1 MAVAW
6 DQSLSTGV
14 AKIDRQHQELIAN
27 INSLLEAMRSG
38 RGRDEIGKLIAFLSD
53 YVVKHF
59 ADEEA
64 EMDRVK
70 CPVAVANRIAHQK
83 FMTRFKEIQERF
95 NKDGATPKLV
105 IDVQQAVLD
114 WFIAHIRGID
124 TKLASSAKVKVGVG
138 S

>member
-1 MAVAW
+1 MPVTW
-6 DQSLSTGV
+6 DVSLSTGV
-14 AKIDRQHQELIAN
+14 AKIDRQHQELITK

-38 RGRDEIGKLIAFLSD
+38 RGRDEIASLIAFLSD

-70 CPVAVANRIAHQK
+70 CPVAAANRIAHQK

-95 NKDGATPKLV
+95 NRDGATPKLV

-114 WFIAHIRGID
+114 WFIAHIRSID
-124 TKLASSAKVKVGVG
+124 TKLASSRKSKVITGA
-138 S
+138 